1 MDIYSLSAVVVLLV
15 AVVFAIVQNR
25 KKSEQIKQ
33 FEERFAEVLDVDKE
47 VESVTAQKV
56 EVEGAL
62 TGNIVHKI
70 KGAEQL
76 VQRCCLSGHA
86 PPVQG
91 EYHRCVGVVA
101 VGLHGDPVPAR
112 IGYGETFGQA
122 VQ

>member
-62 TGNIVHKI
+62 T
-70 KGAEQL
+70 A
-76 VQRCCLSGHA
+76 
-86 PPVQG
+86 
-91 EYHRCVGVVA
+91 CV
-101 VGLHGDPVPAR
+101 
-112 IGYGETFGQA
+112 
-122 VQ
+122 